1 MGVEII
7 VVIVVVAVI
16 AFVVWRSFHSIGA
29 AEVGLVAKRFAFR
42 KLHDDNP
49 IAFRGEAGYQ
59 ATLLMPGLR
68 FKLWPMFRVQKF
80 PWVQVPAGEIG
91 VVIAQ
96 VGHPLPIGAKSAV
109 YRPELAN
116 FSDIASF
123 VEHGG
128 QKGVQR
134 PVLPPGTLVPIHPV
148 AFMVLTA
155 NTVYGLPM
163 SPDLAGQSR
172 SGMLTPASFGLSPD
186 QLRVVVIAPDSGVD
200 MVGVVTALE
209 GEPLPSG
216 DIASRLGGFADV
228 AEIEASNQGGDT
240 NTTDAE
246 LIDLLL
252 GSKNTLHNNYQDFQ
266 AFLDAG
272 GKIGLQHD
280 TLLYGAY
287 LLNPFLVRVDLV
299 PMLVV
304 NQGEVAVIKGFVG
317 LPTADTSGEEFKF
330 GSIVRPGHRGI
341 WQEPLRTGKYAINPR
356 VYAAEIVPTFIL
368 TLNWAEASSE
378 AHDLDAHLSSIIGK
392 SREGF
397 VFQIDLQVQIRV
409 PDTRA
414 PKVISMVG
422 TMRNLVSEVLQSAV
436 GNHFRNTLQA
446 LEAVRFIETRQ
457 EVQAAAFDAIT
468 GYLQQYQVETKGVY
482 IQDVVFPAELVRV
495 LTEREIANQEKATF
509 EEQQRAETSRIEM
522 EKAKGTANMQ
532 AQLASARVGVQ
543 IKTNEAEAREAEAR
557 GEAAYVQLTGEAE
570 AARTQAIGLAEAK
583 ATEALGL
590 ARATGF
596 EAQKEALGG
605 PATAVVAVANA
616 VADGHITVVPE
627 VLVTGGGGAFEGLAA
642 TFMRSLTSGNGST
655 TKNEAAA
662 TNAPGTAAAVDPAEP
677 TPASQLVGAEVGDAD
692 ATGLPVIPPE
702 APPER

>member
-1 MGVEII
+1 MGAELIVGVIV
-7 VVIVVVAVI
+7 VVIVV
-16 AFVVWRSFHSIGA
+16 FVVWKSFHSVGA
-29 AEVGLVAKRFAFR
+29 TEVGLVGKRFAFR
-42 KLHDDNP
+42 KLGEDNP

-59 ATLLMPGLR
+59 ATMLMPGLR
-68 FKLWPMFRVQKF
+68 FKLWPLFGVKKF

-96 VGHPLPIGAKSAV
+96 VGAPLPIGAKSAV
-109 YRPELAN
+109 YKAELAN
-116 FSDIASF
+116 FSNLHSF
-123 VEHGG
+123 IEQGG

-148 AFMVLTA
+148 AFLVLTPQ
-155 NTVYGLPM
+155 TVYGLPV
-163 SPDLAGQSR
+163 SPDLASQAKGDV
-172 SGMLTPASFGLSPD
+172 LTPESFGLSAD
-186 QLRVVVIAPDSGVD
+186 QLRVVVIAPDAGGID
-200 MVGVVTALE
+200 LVGVVTALE

-216 DIASRLGGFADV
+216 DIASRLGGFEDV
-228 AEIEASNQGGDT
+228 AAIEASNAGGST
-240 NTTDAE
+240 ATTDAQ

-266 AFLDAG
+266 AFLDKG

-317 LPTADTSGEEFKF
+317 LPTDDTSGAEFKF

-368 TLNWAEASSE
+368 TLNWADATSE
-378 AHDLDAHLSSIIGK
+378 AHDLDAQLSSIVGK

-397 VFQIDLQVQIRV
+397 IFQIDLQVQIHV
-409 PDTRA
+409 PDTKA

-446 LEAVRFIETRQ
+446 LEAVKFIETRR
-457 EVQAAAFDAIT
+457 EVQAAAFEAIT
-468 GYLQQYQVETKGVY
+468 RYLSQYEVETKGVY
-482 IQDVVFPAELVRV
+482 IQDVAFPDALVVV
-495 LTEREIANQEKATF
+495 LTQREIANQEKATF

-532 AQLASARVGVQ
+532 SQLASAQVGVQ
-543 IKTNEAEAREAEAR
+543 IKTNEAQAREQEAK

-570 AARTQAIGLAEAK
+570 GARRQAIGLGEAK

-590 ARATGF
+590 ARAIGF
-596 EAQKEALGG
+596 NAQKEALGG

-627 VLVTGGGGAFEGLAA
+627 VLVTGGGGGSFDGLAA
-642 TFMRSLTSGNGST
+642 TLMRYLGANGSGGGNGT
-655 TKNEAAA
+655 RT
-662 TNAPGTAAAVDPAEP
+662 AEP
-677 TPASQLVGAEVGDAD
+677 PAGLPTPVETAEVTRNESEGALG
-692 ATGLPVIPPE
+692 T
-702 APPER
+702 ERSDEQRDLTP

>member
-1 MGVEII
+1 
-7 VVIVVVAVI
+7 
-16 AFVVWRSFHSIGA
+16 
-29 AEVGLVAKRFAFR
+29 
-42 KLHDDNP
+42 
-49 IAFRGEAGYQ
+49 
-59 ATLLMPGLR
+59 
-68 FKLWPMFRVQKF
+68 
-80 PWVQVPAGEIG
+80 
-91 VVIAQ
+91 
-96 VGHPLPIGAKSAV
+96 
-109 YRPELAN
+109 
-116 FSDIASF
+116 
-123 VEHGG
+123 
-128 QKGVQR
+128 
-134 PVLPPGTLVPIHPV
+134 
-148 AFMVLTA
+148 
-155 NTVYGLPM
+155 
-163 SPDLAGQSR
+163 
-172 SGMLTPASFGLSPD
+172 
-186 QLRVVVIAPDSGVD
+186 
-200 MVGVVTALE
+200 
-209 GEPLPSG
+209 
-216 DIASRLGGFADV
+216 
-228 AEIEASNQGGDT
+228 
-240 NTTDAE
+240 
-246 LIDLLL
+246 
-252 GSKNTLHNNYQDFQ
+252 
-266 AFLDAG
+266 
-272 GKIGLQHD
+272 
-280 TLLYGAY
+280 
-287 LLNPFLVRVDLV
+287 
-299 PMLVV
+299 
-304 NQGEVAVIKGFVG
+304 
-317 LPTADTSGEEFKF
+317 
-330 GSIVRPGHRGI
+330 
-341 WQEPLRTGKYAINPR
+341 
-356 VYAAEIVPTFIL
+356 
-368 TLNWAEASSE
+368 
-378 AHDLDAHLSSIIGK
+378 
-392 SREGF
+392 
-397 VFQIDLQVQIRV
+397 
-409 PDTRA
+409 
-414 PKVISMVG
+414 MVG

-532 AQLASARVGVQ
+532 AQLASAQVGVQ

-655 TKNEAAA
+655 AKNEAAA

>member
-1 MGVEII
+1 MGASLIVIII
-7 VVIVVVAVI
+7 VVVLL
-16 AFVVWRSFHSIGA
+16 AFVVWKSFQSVGA
-29 AEVGLVAKRFAFR
+29 TEVGLVGKRFAFR
-42 KLHDDNP
+42 KLGEDNP

-68 FKLWPMFRVQKF
+68 FKLWPLFGVKKF

-96 VGHPLPIGAKSAV
+96 VGDPLPIGAKSAV
-109 YRPELAN
+109 YKPELAN
-116 FSDIASF
+116 FSNLHSF
-123 VEHGG
+123 VEQGG

-148 AFMVLTA
+148 AFLVLTA
-155 NTVYGLPM
+155 QSVYGQPV
-163 SPDLAGQSR
+163 SPDLAGQSKNR
-172 SGMLTPASFGLSPD
+172 TLSPASFGLSPD
-186 QLRVVVIAPDSGVD
+186 QLRVVIIAPDVGGID
-200 MVGVVTALE
+200 LVGVVTALE

-216 DIASRLGGFADV
+216 DIASRLGGFDDV
-228 AEIEASNQGGDT
+228 SAIEATNAGGST
-240 NTTDAE
+240 STTDAQ

-252 GSKNTLHNNYQDFQ
+252 GSKNTLHNNYPDFQ
-266 AFLDAG
+266 KFLDAG

-280 TLLYGAY
+280 PLLYGAY

-317 LPTADTSGEEFKF
+317 LPTADMSGAEFKF

-368 TLNWAEASSE
+368 TLNWADATSE
-378 AHDLDAHLSSIIGK
+378 AHDLDAQLSSIVGK

-397 VFQIDLQVQIRV
+397 IFQIDLQVQIHV
-409 PDTRA
+409 PDTKA

-446 LEAVRFIETRQ
+446 LEAIKFIETRR
-457 EVQAAAFDAIT
+457 EVQAAAFEAIT
-468 GYLQQYQVETKGVY
+468 RYLSQYEVETKGVY
-482 IQDVVFPAELVRV
+482 IQDVAFPQELVVV
-495 LTEREIANQEKATF
+495 LTQREIANQEKATF

-532 AQLASARVGVQ
+532 SQLASAQVGVQ
-543 IKTNEAEAREAEAR
+543 IKTNEAQAREAEAR

-570 AARTQAIGLAEAK
+570 GARRQAIGLGEAK

-590 ARATGF
+590 ARAIGF
-596 EAQKEALGG
+596 NAQKEALGG

-627 VLVTGGGGAFEGLAA
+627 VLVTGGGGGSFDGLAA
-642 TFMRSLTSGNGST
+642 TLMRYLGTNGSD
-655 TKNEAAA
+655 NGRR
-662 TNAPGTAAAVDPAEP
+662 APQPAPSLP
-677 TPASQLVGAEVGDAD
+677 TPVETAEMTQVEREGARGEERAD
-692 ATGLPVIPPE
+692 ASDDLKP
-702 APPER
+702 